1 MLKSFYFGVTREQG
15 DIAAVGFHRAVEQ
28 HLMPPEQGLTLG
40 TGVVIYWVIW
50 GCRAQLWRVTGRG
63 VVKGQLGEMIQE
75 RSVCEAVLRC
85 GDVSATQMGACEDA
99 PELWRFATNK
109 L

>member
-63 VVKGQLGEMIQE
+63 VVKGQLGETIQE
-75 RSVCEAVLRC
+75 RCVCEAVLHW
-85 GDVSATQMGACEDA
+85 GDVSLTQMGAREDA
-99 PELWRFATNK
+99 PELRRFATNK